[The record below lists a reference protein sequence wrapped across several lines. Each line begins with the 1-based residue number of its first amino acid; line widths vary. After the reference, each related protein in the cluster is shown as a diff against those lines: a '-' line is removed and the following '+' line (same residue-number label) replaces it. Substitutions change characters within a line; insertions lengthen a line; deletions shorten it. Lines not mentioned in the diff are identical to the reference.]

1 MTDLSTPQT
10 DESELTHRQ
19 VMVIL
24 SGLLLGIF
32 LAAVDG
38 TIVSTALPTIVGE
51 LGGFDQL
58 TWVVTAYFV
67 TSTAATPLY
76 GKVSDLLGRRVV
88 YQFAIISFIA
98 ASILAGLAQNMTQLV
113 LFRALQ
119 GIGGGG
125 LQSLGFIVMS
135 DIVSPRDRGRY
146 MGYFTGTYALSG
158 LAGPLLGGLIVDSSF
173 LGWRWIFFLN
183 LPIGLV
189 TFAVITAVLRMP
201 HTRIERRIDWEG
213 AGLLIVGVSSLL
225 IAASIGGADYAWSS
239 PLILGLIALGLIGSA
254 GFVWWEGNRAEE
266 PILPLRL
273 FSNDI
278 VAVGMILSVITGAA
292 LMSTNVFLPL
302 FLQVVTGTSA
312 TESGLILSPMM
323 LGLTLSSIIAGGRL
337 SRTGRYKPLIRIGP
351 IVALLGIGGLTLLD
365 SSSPVLMAVPFVIL
379 MGIGMGMLMPPL
391 SVSVQNAVPFSDLG
405 VVTAATAFFRSLG
418 QTIGV
423 ALYGALM
430 AAKLRSELA
439 ERIDET
445 TLGGLDLAELT
456 GSPKKIRELPPDLQ
470 TPVIESIAS
479 SVHLVYLAAV
489 PMALL
494 VVAVA
499 FGLREIPL
507 RTQSPMAEARAAAAK
522 DD

>member
-1 MTDLSTPQT
+1 MTDLDQPSVA
-10 DESELTHRQ
+10 DGELTHRQ
-19 VMVIL
+19 VMIIL

-76 GKVSDLLGRRVV
+76 GKVSDLLGRRIV
-88 YQFAIISFIA
+88 YQFAIVSFIG
-98 ASILAGLAQNMTQLV
+98 ASILAGFAQNMTQLV

-119 GIGGGG
+119 GVGGGG

-158 LAGPLLGGLIVDSSF
+158 LAGPLLGGLIVDSS

-183 LPIGLV
+183 LPIGLI
-189 TFAVITAVLRMP
+189 TLAVISTVLRLP
-201 HTRIERRIDWEG
+201 HVRIERRIDWEG
-213 AGLLIVGVSSLL
+213 AGLLVVGVSALL
-225 IAASIGGADYAWSS
+225 IAASIGGDDYAWSS
-239 PLILGLIALGLIGSA
+239 PTILGLIALGLVASV
-254 GFVWWEGNRAEE
+254 GFVWWEGARAEE

-323 LGLTLSSIIAGGRL
+323 VGLTLASIVAGGRL
-337 SRTGRYKPLIRIGP
+337 SKTGRYKPLIRTGP
-351 IVALLGIGGLTLLD
+351 IVALAGISGLTLLTT
-365 SSSPVLMAVPFVIL
+365 SSPVLMAVPFVIL

-391 SVSVQNAVPFSDLG
+391 SVSVQNAVPFTDLG

-430 AAKLRSELA
+430 AAKLRTELA
-439 ERIDET
+439 ERIDES
-445 TLGGLDLAELT
+445 TLGNLDLSELT
-456 GSPKKIRELPPDLQ
+456 GSPKKIRELPTELQ
-470 TPVIESIAS
+470 TPVVESIAD

-499 FGLREIPL
+499 FRLREIPL
-507 RTQSPMAEARAAAAK
+507 RTQSPMAEAKAAAAGE
-522 DD
+522 